1 MLDKLRKEIDEIDKE
16 MLRLFE
22 QRMDVARKVGAYKK
36 EQGLPVFVPDREE
49 AVLKNR
55 VDALQNPAY
64 ADITAGFFSGLMSLS
79 RHVQQKDMPTLP
91 GFSPAVENPRVAYLG
106 RPGSNSAEALSALFP
121 TAKESI
127 PSDSFDAIF
136 ALLNEEKA
144 DYGILPIE
152 NTTSGAINDVL
163 DLLYK
168 NNLFMVGETV
178 LKIRHSLAACPGA
191 EFSKIRKIYSH
202 PQAFLQCAEFLKTL
216 PEAELLPMASTA
228 DSGAFVA
235 QEKNPETAAILS
247 PKAAALYGLA
257 PLAEDIQSDHTNTTR
272 FVAISRKIENAPG
285 ADKLSLAFTLRHE
298 SGALCQ
304 ILSAFAHHG
313 LNLLHIESRPLPGRK
328 FEYMFFADLSGSL
341 SGTAE
346 QAAMAE
352 IRELASS
359 LQILGNYPAARE

>member
-1 MLDKLRKEIDEIDKE
+1 MLSKLRQEIDQIDQE

-22 QRMDVARKVGAYKK
+22 QRMDVAKQVGAYKK
-36 EQGLPVFVPDREE
+36 EQGLPVFVPDREK
-49 AVLKNR
+49 AVLKSRLN
-55 VDALQNPAY
+55 ALKNPEY
-64 ADITAGFFSGLMSLS
+64 ASITTGFFSNLMSLS
-79 RHVQQKDMPTLP
+79 RHIQQKDMPTLP
-91 GFSPAVENPRVAYLG
+91 DFSPETENPRVAYLG
-106 RPGSNSAEALSALFP
+106 RPGSNSAEALSKLFP

-127 PSDSFDAIF
+127 AADSFDAIF

-152 NTTSGAINDVL
+152 NTTSGAIDDVL

-178 LKIRHSLAACPGA
+178 LKIRHSLAGLPGA
-191 EFSKIRKIYSH
+191 ELSQIREIYSH
-202 PQAFLQCAEFLKTL
+202 PQAFLQCGEFLKSV
-216 PEAELLPMASTA
+216 PEAELMPMASTA

-235 QEKNPETAAILS
+235 READPTKAAILS
-247 PKAAALYGLA
+247 PKAAELYGLVT
-257 PLAEDIQSDHTNTTR
+257 LAADIQSDRTNTTR
-272 FVAISRKIENAPG
+272 FVAISRKMENAPG

-304 ILSAFAHHG
+304 VLSAFARHG
-313 LNLLHIESRPLPGRK
+313 LNLLHIESRPLPGRR
-328 FEYMFFADLSGSL
+328 FEYMFFTDLSGSL
-341 SGTAE
+341 SGKAE
-346 QAAMAE
+346 QAAMSE